1 MLQEK
6 VAVVTGSSTGIGYE
20 TALTLARNG
29 FYTYATM
36 RNLEGDSEEKVTNI
50 SKSENLPLQVI
61 KLDVNNDKSVID
73 AIDRIIQ
80 EKKRIDVT
88 INNAGYALVGA
99 FEETSKDDIIA
110 QFETNFFGAI
120 RVMQAVIPIMRK
132 QRSGKIVNITS
143 MGGRIITPLSSIYH
157 GTKFALEGLSE
168 SIQYELEP
176 FGIKIIL
183 IEPGTIS
190 SNFMMNLKMAAAT
203 KASGHDNHDNNA
215 NSQYKQIENNLL
227 EAFNQMEN
235 ITRPSDVA
243 KTILQAV
250 MSDNPNFR
258 YVVGK
263 DAAMLLEAR
272 KNMSDVEF
280 RDLIKKQIGID
291 KNTLPEPR
299 V

>member
-1 MLQEK
+1 MIQEK

-143 MGGRIITPLSSIYH
+143 MGGRIAIPLDSIYH
-157 GTKFALEGLSE
+157 ATKFALEGLSE

-176 FGIKIIL
+176 FGIKVIL
-183 IEPGTIS
+183 IEPGAVG
-190 SNFMMNLKMAAAT
+190 SNFWKNLKMAT
-203 KASGHDNHDNNA
+203 KIVDPNISV
-215 NSQYKQIENNLL
+215 YRKLENNTS
-227 EAFNQMEN
+227 EALKQMVQN
-235 ITRPSDVA
+235 TIPSSQVA
-243 KTILQAV
+243 KVILQAV
-250 MSDNPNFR
+250 ISDNPEFR
-258 YVVGK
+258 YVVGE
-263 DAAMLLEAR
+263 DAAMIIEAR
-272 KNMSDVEF
+272 RNMTDREF
-280 RDLIKKQIGID
+280 QNLIKKQF
-291 KNTLPEPR
+291 NL
-299 V
+299 

>member
-73 AIDRIIQ
+73 AIDRIIE

-143 MGGRIITPLSSIYH
+143 MGGRIAIPLDSIYH
-157 GTKFALEGLSE
+157 ATKFALEGLSE

-176 FGIKIIL
+176 FGIKVIL
-183 IEPGTIS
+183 IEPGAVE
-190 SNFMMNLKMAAAT
+190 SNFWKNLKMAT
-203 KASGHDNHDNNA
+203 KIGDPNISV
-215 NSQYKQIENNLL
+215 YRKLENNIS
-227 EAFNQMEN
+227 EALKQMVQN
-235 ITRPSDVA
+235 TIPSSQVA
-243 KTILQAV
+243 KVILQAV
-250 MSDNPNFR
+250 ISDNPEFR
-258 YVVGK
+258 YVVGE
-263 DAAMLLEAR
+263 DAAMIIEAR
-272 KNMSDVEF
+272 RNMSDREF
-280 RDLIKKQIGID
+280 QNLIKKQF
-291 KNTLPEPR
+291 NL
-299 V
+299 